1 MIVLVFGAIALA
13 FFVWLGRGGGRR
25 DPPPMLWT
33 LASVA
38 SAGAA
43 VFVGLRGG
51 WIFSLAFVALSL
63 FLARQTRLPR
73 FRGSGAAYA
82 RRPPPPAA
90 PAQGMSLAEARDILG
105 VPPGASRAEIES
117 AFRRLMQRAHPD
129 HGGSAGLAAKIN
141 AARERLLS

>member
-1 MIVLVFGAIALA
+1 MIVLVLGAVALA

-25 DPPPMLWT
+25 DPRPVLWT

-38 SAGAA
+38 AAGAA
-43 VFVGLRGG
+43 VFVGLRGL
-51 WIFSLAFVALSL
+51 WIVSLALVVVSMA
-63 FLARQTRLPR
+63 LARETRLPR
-73 FRGSGAAYA
+73 FRRTGRTYF
-82 RRPPPPAA
+82 RPPPPAA

-105 VPPGASRAEIES
+105 VAPGASRAEIEA

-141 AARERLLS
+141 AARERLLG

>member
-1 MIVLVFGAIALA
+1 MIVLVLGAVALA

-25 DPPPMLWT
+25 DPRPMLWT

-43 VFVGLRGG
+43 VFVGLRGL
-51 WIFSLAFVALSL
+51 WIVSLALVVLSL

-73 FRGSGAAYA
+73 FRGRGAAYS
-82 RRPPPPAA
+82 RPPPAT
-90 PAQGMSLAEARDILG
+90 PAQGMSVAEARDILG

-141 AARERLLS
+141 AARERLLG

>member
-1 MIVLVFGAIALA
+1 MIVLVLGAVALA

-25 DPPPMLWT
+25 DPRPVLWT

-38 SAGAA
+38 AAGAA
-43 VFVGLRGG
+43 VFVGLRGL
-51 WIFSLAFVALSL
+51 WIVSLALVMVSL
-63 FLARQTRLPR
+63 VLARQTRLPR
-73 FRGSGAAYA
+73 FRGRGAAYS
-82 RRPPPPAA
+82 RPPPSA

-105 VPPGASRAEIES
+105 VAPGASRAEIEA

-141 AARERLLS
+141 AARERLLG